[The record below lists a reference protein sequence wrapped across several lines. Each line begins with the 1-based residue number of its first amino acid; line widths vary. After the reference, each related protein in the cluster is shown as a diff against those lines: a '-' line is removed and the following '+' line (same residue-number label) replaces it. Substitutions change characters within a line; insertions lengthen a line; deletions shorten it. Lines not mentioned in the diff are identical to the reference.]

1 MELEDFGLAAFLGA
15 VAMGIFLGAVK
26 HFSGTINVSETNLT
40 SNQVFKTNS
49 KFYQCSEKSRHDYLQ
64 DQLKLEQKEQ
74 SE

>member
-1 MELEDFGLAAFLGA
+1 MDLEDVGLGA
-15 VAMGIFLGAVK
+15 MVGMILTFLLLGAVK
-26 HFSGTINVSETNLT
+26 SITNSTLVSETNLT

-74 SE
+74 